1 MPEKMTFAE
10 FKRIYDE
17 AVDLVLGRF
26 TPQMQNEIALHNDGW
41 RVGRMDLRRYLQA
54 SAERYFRAYC
64 ALQDGGARNV
74 CDVGGMWGVF
84 PLTLRRIGYPAT
96 MTEALRYYSQAFDEV
111 FGLLSAEGVEIIDY
125 DPFDP
130 AAEPIGRFDFVS
142 LMAVLEHYP
151 HSPRHLLENVKRM
164 LNPTGTCYIEVPNI
178 AYWPKRIGLLF
189 GETPLP
195 DISEIYRSEVPFT
208 GHHHE
213 YTMRQLNEV
222 TELAGLRITGRA
234 TYNYSIRSL
243 SLRGAIRR
251 PVVHFLGAIAYRLF
265 PNTRELIAVRCRV
278 SH

>member
-1 MPEKMTFAE
+1 MATVSE
-10 FKRIYDE
+10 DE
-17 AVDLVLGRF
+17 TLEDPGSDLFEDWYHAPVTDSAAVPGFHVRHS
-26 TPQMQNEIALHNDGW
+26 TPD
-41 RVGRMDLRRYLQA
+41 D
-54 SAERYFRAYC
+54 F
-64 ALQDGGARNV
+64 GA
-74 CDVGGMWGVF
+74 
-84 PLTLRRIGYPAT
+84 
-96 MTEALRYYSQAFDEV
+96 RYYSQAFDEV

-142 LMAVLEHYP
+142 LMAALEHYP

-189 GETPLP
+189 GEMPLP
-195 DISEIYRSEVPFT
+195 DISEIYRSEVPST

-222 TELAGLRITGRA
+222 TVLAGSWITGRA

-251 PVVHFLGAIAYRLF
+251 PVVHFLGAITDRLF